1 MNLRPSYEGSITTI
15 IGPMFG
21 GKTSRLITEK
31 RRNQIAGKKTL
42 LIKHPHDTRYDQG
55 DGVSTHDK
63 VVEEGYTAK
72 DPSSLHKCGLE
83 ITEIVRSYDVVCIDE
98 GQFYEDTDLFCEELA
113 NMGLRVYCSTL
124 LGDYR
129 RKPFPV
135 IANLLALSEDII
147 FAKAVDR
154 TTGTDASFTKRKIIP
169 VEEDSFFGHEF
180 LVGSVDKYEAVSRQT
195 YFEERYIYGKRV

>member
-1 MNLRPSYEGSITTI
+1 MLTFQGSITTI

-21 GKTSRLITEK
+21 GKTSRLISEK
-31 RRNQIAGKKTL
+31 RRNEIAGKKTL
-42 LIKHPHDTRYDQG
+42 LIKHPHDTRYDKG

-63 VVEEGYTAK
+63 VVEEGYTAR
-72 DPSSLHKCGLE
+72 DPTRLYKCGIE
-83 ITEIVRSYDVVCIDE
+83 IEDITSSYDVVCIDE
-98 GQFYEDTDLFCEELA
+98 GQFYDDTDLFCEALA
-113 NMGLRVYCSTL
+113 NKGIRVYCSAL

-154 TTGTDASFTKRKIIP
+154 VTGTDASFTKRKILP
-169 VEEDSFFGHEF
+169 VEEDSLLGREF

-195 YFEERYIYGKRV
+195 YFENRYIYGKRI